1 MLDAVFKKIDAS
13 IIGCNQNIFI
23 LDVLILLQLR
33 MQASSSNG
41 RASDSKS
48 GGWGFESLLACH
60 FLFLKLSAKRL
71 RDLAVS

>member
-1 MLDAVFKKIDAS
+1 MTTVVPLLEAF
-13 IIGCNQNIFI
+13 FI
-23 LDVLILLQLR
+23 LRAKEKLGDRAASVDNIYCRTDLVNLE

-60 FLFLKLSAKRL
+60 FLCLNLGR
-71 RDLAVS
+71 